1 MREVSTF
8 VNAMQDSEV
17 QEKLQKGLM
26 KLLEDIS

>member
-8 VNAMQDSEV
+8 VNAMQDSQI